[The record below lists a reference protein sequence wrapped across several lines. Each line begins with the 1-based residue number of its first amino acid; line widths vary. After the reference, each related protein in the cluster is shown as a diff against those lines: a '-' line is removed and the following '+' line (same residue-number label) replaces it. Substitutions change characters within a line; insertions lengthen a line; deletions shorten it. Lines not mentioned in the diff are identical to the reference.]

1 MKNEKWIIYL
11 LAALNFTHIMDFMIM
26 MPLGEIFMS
35 TFHLRP
41 DQFSLLVSSYTI
53 CAALSGFFA
62 SFVVDRYDRKV
73 SLIFVYTGFILGTIA
88 CGFAN
93 QYHLLLLTRG
103 LTGVFGGIMG
113 AQVMAIVTDLVPYER
128 RGKAI
133 GMLMAAFSAASV
145 VGVPFG
151 LYLATHYNWN
161 FPFFLIGGLG
171 LLLIYPII
179 RLLPKLD
186 SHLMDGKPPVNPVRT
201 FNEVFKARNNR
212 IALLQTYLATC
223 SHFIIIPFITPYMI
237 RNVGFAQGDI
247 VYIYMIGGIA
257 TVFSAPFTGKMIDK
271 FNARSVYFILVF
283 AAMVPVLLLT
293 HLPAVSLA
301 PALIVTTLFFI
312 LGGSRFIPSSTA
324 VTGAIPPKIR
334 GSFMSFNSS
343 AQQLGTASASLAA
356 GYIIFADGDGPIQ
369 GYGTTGL
376 VATAISL
383 LSLLVLSRLKLYK
396 APEVSLERENKSL
409 PT

>member
-1 MKNEKWIIYL
+1 MCI
-11 LAALNFTHIMDFMIM
+11 
-26 MPLGEIFMS
+26 
-35 TFHLRP
+35 R
-41 DQFSLLVSSYTI
+41 
-53 CAALSGFFA
+53 
-62 SFVVDRYDRKV
+62 DR
-73 SLIFVYTGFILGTIA
+73 
-88 CGFAN
+88 
-93 QYHLLLLTRG
+93 
-103 LTGVFGGIMG
+103 
-113 AQVMAIVTDLVPYER
+113 
-128 RGKAI
+128 
-133 GMLMAAFSAASV
+133 
-145 VGVPFG
+145 
-151 LYLATHYNWN
+151 
-161 FPFFLIGGLG
+161 
-171 LLLIYPII
+171 
-179 RLLPKLD
+179 
-186 SHLMDGKPPVNPVRT
+186 
-201 FNEVFKARNNR
+201 
-212 IALLQTYLATC
+212 
-223 SHFIIIPFITPYMI
+223 FITPYMI

-283 AAMVPVLLLT
+283 AAMIPVLLLT

-356 GYIIFADGDGPIQ
+356 GYIIFADGDGPIH
-369 GYGTTGL
+369 GYGTTGI

-383 LSLLVLSRLKLYK
+383 LSLLVLSRLKLFK
-396 APEVSLERENKSL
+396 APEVSLEKENKSL